1 MDYAEGIELGIR
13 GAMRAVGKESTLE
26 RSAPQNQ
33 AAQEVSDEQL
43 FGEKSRIERLGRI
56 REVVFG
62 ALDGLLVP
70 VGVVS
75 AVAGGTG
82 DTRAVIVA
90 GLAEAFAGALSMGA
104 GEFIS
109 GRSEAQVQRTEVM
122 KELQEIRDNP
132 EFELREMAHLLRHE
146 GMSAADAETMAALLA
161 KYPNAY
167 HKTMVEKELGLQIDP
182 DTVRIPE
189 ALTMGVS
196 YIIGSIFPL
205 IAYFFLPIMTALPVS
220 LVLTVVALIA
230 IGVIKGR
237 LASINLLWSALE
249 VVVVGVVS
257 ALGGYFL
264 GTVVPHL
271 LGFHS

>member
-1 MDYAEGIELGIR
+1 M
-13 GAMRAVGKESTLE
+13 LE
-26 RSAPQNQ
+26 RSAPGNQ
-33 AAQEVSDEQL
+33 AIQESTDEQL
-43 FGEKSRIERLGRI
+43 YAEKARIGRLSRI

-109 GRSEAQVQRTEVM
+109 GRSEAQVHKTEVL
-122 KELQEIRDNP
+122 KEIQEIRDNP
-132 EFELREMAHLLRHE
+132 EFELREMAHLFRHE
-146 GMSAADAETMAALLA
+146 GVSADDAETMAALLA

-167 HKTMVEKELGLQIDP
+167 HKTMVEKELGLQVDP

-205 IAYFFLPIMTALPVS
+205 VAYFFLPIMTALPVS
-220 LVLTVVALIA
+220 LVLTVVALVA

-264 GTVVPHL
+264 GSVVPHL
-271 LGFHS
+271 FGF

>member
-1 MDYAEGIELGIR
+1 L
-13 GAMRAVGKESTLE
+13 
-26 RSAPQNQ
+26 
-33 AAQEVSDEQL
+33 SDEQL
-43 FGEKSRIERLGRI
+43 YGEKARIAQLSRIRQL
-56 REVVFG
+56 VFG

-82 DTRAVIVA
+82 STNAVIIA

-109 GRSEAQVQRTEVM
+109 GRSEAQVQKTEVE
-122 KELQEIRDNP
+122 KELREIRENP
-132 EFELREMAHLLRHE
+132 EFELGEMAQLFRHE
-146 GMSAADAETMAALLA
+146 GMGAEDATTMANLLA

-167 HKTMVEKELGLQIDP
+167 HKTMVEKELGLQVNP

-205 IAYFFLPIMTALPVS
+205 IAYFFLPIPVALPVS
-220 LVLTVVALIA
+220 LVLTVLALVI

-237 LASINLLWSALE
+237 LANINLVRSALE
-249 VVVVGVVS
+249 VVVVGVAS
-257 ALGGYFL
+257 ALGGYLL
-264 GTVVPHL
+264 GNVIPHL
-271 LGFHS
+271 FGV

>member
-1 MDYAEGIELGIR
+1 MESPLPDNQAPQ
-13 GAMRAVGKESTLE
+13 EST
-26 RSAPQNQ
+26 
-33 AAQEVSDEQL
+33 DEQL
-43 FGEKSRIERLGRI
+43 FAEKTRIDRLSRI

-62 ALDGLLVP
+62 TLDGLLVP

-82 DTRAVIVA
+82 STQAVIIA

-109 GRSEAQVQRTEVM
+109 GRSEAQVHKSEVA

-132 EFELREMAHLLRHE
+132 DFELREMAHLFRHE
-146 GMSAADAETMAALLA
+146 GVSADDAKTMADLLA

-167 HKTMVEKELGLQIDP
+167 HKTMVEKELGLQVDP
-182 DTVRIPE
+182 DTIHLNQ

-205 IAYFFLPIMTALPVS
+205 IAYFFLPIRDALPIS
-220 LVLTVVALIA
+220 LALTVVALVA
-230 IGVIKGR
+230 IGIIKGR
-237 LASINLLWSALE
+237 LAEINLLRSALE
-249 VVVVGVVS
+249 VAVVGTVS

-264 GTVVPHL
+264 GSVIPHL
-271 LGFHS
+271 FGF

>member
-1 MDYAEGIELGIR
+1 MESSAPR
-13 GAMRAVGKESTLE
+13 GQAIQEST
-26 RSAPQNQ
+26 
-33 AAQEVSDEQL
+33 DEQL
-43 FGEKSRIERLGRI
+43 YAEKTRIARLSRI

-109 GRSEAQVQRTEVM
+109 GRSEAQVHRMEVL
-122 KELQEIRDNP
+122 KENQEMRDNP

-146 GMSAADAETMAALLA
+146 GVSAADAETMAALLA
-161 KYPNAY
+161 KYPHAY
-167 HKTMVEKELGLQIDP
+167 RKTMVEKELGIQIDP

-220 LVLTVVALIA
+220 LALTVVALVA

-237 LASINLLWSALE
+237 LASINLPRSALE
-249 VVVVGVVS
+249 VVVVGIVS

-264 GTVVPHL
+264 GSVVPHL

>member
-1 MDYAEGIELGIR
+1 MERSLPDNR
-13 GAMRAVGKESTLE
+13 VTQEST
-26 RSAPQNQ
+26 
-33 AAQEVSDEQL
+33 DEQL
-43 FGEKSRIERLGRI
+43 FAEKTRIDRLSRI

-62 ALDGLLVP
+62 TLDGLLVP

-82 DTRAVIVA
+82 STQAVIIA

-109 GRSEAQVQRTEVM
+109 GRSEAQVHKSEVA

-132 EFELREMAHLLRHE
+132 DFELREMAHLFRHE
-146 GMSAADAETMAALLA
+146 GVSADDAKTMADLLA

-167 HKTMVEKELGLQIDP
+167 HKTMVEKELGLQVNP
-182 DTVRIPE
+182 DTIHLNQ

-205 IAYFFLPIMTALPVS
+205 IAYFFLPIRTALPIS
-220 LVLTVVALIA
+220 LALTVVALVA
-230 IGVIKGR
+230 IGIIKGR
-237 LASINLLWSALE
+237 LAEINLVRSALE
-249 VVVVGVVS
+249 VALVGTVS

-264 GTVVPHL
+264 GSVIPHL
-271 LGFHS
+271 FGF